1 MPAPVVAAPWAVRQ
15 LLVAAAFAL
24 AACGQP
30 APDAA
35 GDVADTEAGNLRVCF
50 AENDPPR
57 SQRGGTGFD
66 LDVARHLAAELD
78 QRLLI
83 VWLPETE
90 QTDIESTDVD
100 FRPLLMGQCDLQLSV
115 PGAGSV
121 ERFRGRLVLSQPY
134 YGAGFELIPADST
147 FRFDAPYS
155 QTVAVRANTV
165 AHLAVNAAEVPW
177 SQQASND
184 GIVQAVAQGNAAA
197 GLIWG
202 PQLALSGIDH
212 NANFEAPPVLRWNL
226 HAALRKDNPLREDID
241 RVLTTTAFQSQVR
254 QRLLEHGIP
263 VREPFEA
270 VHTRAD
276 LLAL

>member
-1 MPAPVVAAPWAVRQ
+1 MLPS
-15 LLVAAAFAL
+15 
-24 AACGQP
+24 
-30 APDAA
+30 
-35 GDVADTEAGNLRVCF
+35 TEAGNLRVCF

-66 LDVARHLAAELD
+66 LDVARHLAAHLD
-78 QRLLI
+78 RRLLI

-115 PGAGSV
+115 PGTGSV

-165 AHLAVNAAEVPW
+165 AHLALNAAAIPW

-184 GIVQAVAQGNAAA
+184 AIVQAVAQGDAAA

-202 PQLALSGIDH
+202 PHLALSGIDH

-226 HAALRKDNPLREDID
+226 HAALRKDNPLREEVD
-241 RVLTTTAFQSQVR
+241 RVLTTTAFQSHVR
-254 QRLLEHGIP
+254 QRLVEHRIP
-263 VREPFEA
+263 VRGPFEA
-270 VHTRAD
+270 VHTSTD
-276 LLAL
+276 LHAL

>member
-30 APDAA
+30 APDDA

-78 QRLLI
+78 RRLLI

-115 PGAGSV
+115 PGAGAV

-147 FRFDAPYS
+147 FRFDVPYS

-165 AHLAVNAAEVPW
+165 AHLALNAAAIPW

-184 GIVQAVAQGNAAA
+184 DIVQAVVSRRRRGRTDLGTASRALGNRPQHELRSTDRYYA
-197 GLIWG
+197 GTSTPHCARTILC
-202 PQLALSGIDH
+202 A
-212 NANFEAPPVLRWNL
+212 R
-226 HAALRKDNPLREDID
+226 R
-241 RVLTTTAFQSQVR
+241 LT
-254 QRLLEHGIP
+254 GC
-263 VREPFEA
+263 
-270 VHTRAD
+270 
-276 LLAL
+276 